1 MAAVYEATQR
11 SAWATL
17 PLRVGSELL
26 GSLVACWE
34 QERQF
39 ADEDVALLEG
49 FAAQVS
55 QAVLRIRATQ
65 AQQEAALS
73 AQRLSETLQLSL
85 LTDPPHVPGLQI
97 AVRYQPAAQEAQIGG
112 DWYDAFVTA
121 AGSTLVVIGDI
132 GGHDR
137 TAAARMGQVR
147 NLLRGMA
154 YDSDDS
160 PAVLLGRLDTAMQ
173 GLGLDTLAT
182 ALLARV
188 EPADD
193 GYRLRWANAG
203 HLPPVLRTGA
213 GGLHVLDDES
223 DLLLGLDAA
232 AERSERVT
240 DLPTGSSLVLY
251 TDGLIE
257 RRDASLDAGIARVT
271 QAVSRLGDADAE
283 ATADA
288 VVRAAGSSNEDDIAV
303 LVLRVGPD
311 AGA

>member
-26 GSLVACWE
+26 GSFVACWE

-65 AQQEAALS
+65 AQRAQALS

-85 LTDPPHVPGLQI
+85 LTDPPHVTGLQI

-137 TAAARMGQVR
+137 TAAAAWARCATCCAAWRTTATTARRCCSAGSTPPCRASGSTRSRPRCWRASSRRRRLPAALGQR
-147 NLLRGMA
+147 RA
-154 YDSDDS
+154 
-160 PAVLLGRLDTAMQ
+160 PAAGAADGRRPP
-173 GLGLDTLAT
+173 
-182 ALLARV
+182 ARARRR
-188 EPADD
+188 ERPAARARRRRRARRAHDRPAD
-193 GYRLRWANAG
+193 RQLAG
-203 HLPPVLRTGA
+203 A
-213 GGLHVLDDES
+213 LH
-223 DLLLGLDAA
+223 
-232 AERSERVT
+232 
-240 DLPTGSSLVLY
+240 
-251 TDGLIE
+251 
-257 RRDASLDAGIARVT
+257 RRPHRAPRREPRRRHRRVT

-288 VVRAAGSSNEDDIAV
+288 VVTAAGSSNEDDIAV

-311 AGA
+311 A